1 MRTNKFILLFLSCAP
16 PANFLKYL
24 ILVCWHAV
32 GHFFPLRQRGILIF
46 SQRRR
51 CSLQVLCSKSHSILV
66 RSTHNAQF
74 IAHPGQN
81 INKRLVEVRK
91 TVFELLPTRTP
102 SEAILAVDEKRSG
115 FGGGKVGRKFR
126 GQMKN

>member
-1 MRTNKFILLFLSCAP
+1 MWSKQIYFTFSFKRPASQLFKIF
-16 PANFLKYL
+16 NFCVLA
-24 ILVCWHAV
+24 C
-32 GHFFPLRQRGILIF
+32 GRFFPLRQRGGLIF
-46 SQRRR
+46 SQRG